1 MNDKRR
7 FTFVRVRDGLK
18 TIPYIAAV
26 VIVGPL
32 LAVHALASAGA
43 QPSRALFAN
52 GPASPGQAQNQAP
65 APISFG
71 RTLYPIFETAQCRGC
86 HADDGVASATRL
98 HFPDPNA
105 SPEEIDAFGITLAAL
120 VDRTDPARSLL
131 INKPTNRERHTGGV
145 RIQPGSSDEEAL
157 VAWARHLAAVP
168 EADVTAARER
178 LAAGAAASTSNQF
191 LRRLTHSQ
199 YNNTVR
205 DLLGDFSR
213 PADRFPP
220 EDFVNGFK
228 NQLRTQGMPPL
239 LAEAYSAAAE
249 KLALNAFR
257 AGDVNGLLPCKPASA
272 RDAGCRDQFIQSF
285 GLRAFRRP
293 LSDVELRRYA
303 ALFSAQAAPAGKPG
317 QFLDGARVVV
327 EAMLQ
332 SPKFL
337 FHVESGSGRPRAEGA
352 SAKADARPTSER
364 VEAGRFRDYEIASR
378 LSYFLWDTMPDR
390 RLLEAAAS
398 GELRT
403 AEGLERVARSMLEQ
417 PPARQAVDE
426 FFAQWL
432 RFDRVLGSVKDRRLY
447 PEFTPELAAMMV
459 QESRLLLDNLVWT
472 DGNFMEAFTAE
483 YSFLNTDL
491 ASLYGM
497 PTPSGE
503 FELVRFPADSRRSG
517 ILGQAAFLASNAGP
531 VETSPTARGIFIR
544 EQLLCQHVPN
554 PPPGVNTQ
562 VPEPTAD
569 RPLARR
575 QRMQAHA
582 ENPACASCHRL
593 MDPIGFG
600 LENYDAVG
608 RWRDKEVLEFE
619 GTGGKNKDANKT
631 VELPIDSKGEIAGL
645 TNAAFSEPRAIG
657 RLLADSRACQEC
669 VVKQLFRYAF
679 GRVETATDRETVKS
693 ALAVF
698 RESKF
703 QFKELLVA
711 LVRAPQFLDG
721 LQ

>member
-1 MNDKRR
+1 MSARR
-7 FTFVRVRDGLK
+7 CFDISLCGLSGVLIVLAFTSDAVR
-18 TIPYIAAV
+18 AV
-26 VIVGPL
+26 P
-32 LAVHALASAGA
+32 
-43 QPSRALFAN
+43 RA
-52 GPASPGQAQNQAP
+52 QAP
-65 APISFG
+65 AAPISFT
-71 RTLYPIFETAQCRGC
+71 RTVYPIFEAAQCRGC
-86 HADDGVASATRL
+86 HTDDGVASATRL
-98 HFPDPNA
+98 HFPEPTA
-105 SPEEIDAFGITLAAL
+105 SPDDIEAFGITLAAL

-145 RIQPGSSDEEAL
+145 RIQPGTYDEQAL
-157 VAWARHLAAVP
+157 VEWVRHLAGLPDATV
-168 EADVTAARER
+168 AAARER
-178 LAAGAAASTSNQF
+178 IAASTAASTPDQ
-191 LRRLTHSQ
+191 LLKRLTHSQ

-205 DLLGDFSR
+205 DLLGDYSR
-213 PADRFPP
+213 PADKFPP

-228 NQLRTQGMPPL
+228 NQVRTQGMPPL

-257 AGDVNGLLPCKPASA
+257 AGDVNGLLPCKPSSA
-272 RDAGCRDQFIQSF
+272 RDTRCRDQFVQTF

-293 LSDVELRRYA
+293 LSDAEVRRYGT
-303 ALFSAQAAPAGKPG
+303 LFSAQATKTG

-337 FHVESGSGRPRAEGA
+337 FHA
-352 SAKADARPTSER
+352 ARL
-364 VEAGRFRDYEIASR
+364 RDYEIASR
-378 LSYFLWDTMPDR
+378 LAYFLWDTMPDR
-390 RLLEAAAS
+390 RLFEAAAN

-403 AEGLERVARSMLEQ
+403 AEGIERVARSMLDQ

-426 FFAQWL
+426 FFAEWL
-432 RFDRVLGSVKDRRLY
+432 RFDRVLGSVKDRRRY

-459 QESRLLLDNLVWT
+459 QETRMLLDNLVWH
-472 DGNFMEAFTAE
+472 DGNFMEAFTAD

-497 PTPSGE
+497 PAPSGE
-503 FELVRFPADSRRSG
+503 FELVRFPASAHRSG
-517 ILGQAAFLASNAGP
+517 LLGQASFLTSNAGP

-544 EQLLCQHVPN
+544 EQLLCQHIPN

-562 VPEPTAD
+562 VPEPTAE

-575 QRMQAHA
+575 QRMQSHV
-582 ENPACASCHRL
+582 ENPTCASCHRL

-608 RWRDKEVLEFE
+608 RWRDKEAIEFE
-619 GTGGKNKDANKT
+619 VPGPRGKPSNKT
-631 VELPIDSKGEIAGL
+631 IELPIDGTGEIAGL
-645 TNAAFSEPRAIG
+645 ANSAFSEPKAIG

-679 GRVETATDRETVKS
+679 GRVETAGDRDTVRTTV
-693 ALAVF
+693 AAF
-698 RESKF
+698 RESRF
-703 QFKELLVA
+703 RFKELLIA
-711 LVRAPQFLDG
+711 LVRAPQFLEG
-721 LQ
+721 IAQ

>member
-1 MNDKRR
+1 MRASR
-7 FTFVRVRDGLK
+7 FTTSATTLCVV
-18 TIPYIAAV
+18 AAAATM
-26 VIVGPL
+26 L
-32 LAVHALASAGA
+32 
-43 QPSRALFAN
+43 
-52 GPASPGQAQNQAP
+52 GQAP
-65 APISFG
+65 PSVSFT
-71 RTLYPIFETAQCRGC
+71 RTVYPIFENAQCRGC
-86 HADDGVASATRL
+86 HTDDGVASATRL
-98 HFPDPNA
+98 HFPEPNA

-120 VDRTDPARSLL
+120 VDRADPDRSLL
-131 INKPTNRERHTGGV
+131 INKPTNRVRHTGGV
-145 RIQPGSSDEEAL
+145 RIQPGSFDEEAL
-157 VAWARHLAAVP
+157 REWVRYLTGVS
-168 EADVTAARER
+168 EEKVTAARER
-178 LAAGAAASTSNQF
+178 LSAVKTATPDQL

-205 DLLGDFSR
+205 DLLGDYSR

-239 LAEAYSAAAE
+239 LTEAYSAAAE

-272 RDAGCRDQFIQSF
+272 RDVKCRDQFVRAF

-293 LSDVELRRYA
+293 LSDVEVRRYA
-303 ALFSAQAAPAGKPG
+303 AVFSTQAAKTGK
-317 QFLDGARVVV
+317 FLEGARVVV

-337 FHVESGSGRPRAEGA
+337 FHVESRLRAEGA
-352 SAKADARPTSER
+352 SAS
-364 VEAGRFRDYEIASR
+364 DYEIASR

-390 RLLEAAAS
+390 RLLDAAGN

-403 AEGLERVARSMLEQ
+403 AEGLERVARRMLNQ
-417 PPARQAVDE
+417 PLARQAIDE

-432 RFDRVLGSVKDRRLY
+432 RFDRVLGSVKDRRRY

-459 QESRLLLDNLVWT
+459 QETRMLLDNLVWN
-472 DGNFMEAFTAE
+472 DGNFMEAFTAD
-483 YSFLNTDL
+483 YSFLNADL

-497 PTPSGE
+497 PAPSGE
-503 FELVRFPADSRRSG
+503 FELVRFPADSHRSG
-517 ILGQAAFLASNAGP
+517 LLGQASFLASNAGP

-575 QRMQAHA
+575 QRMQAHV
-582 ENPACASCHRL
+582 ENPTCASCHRL

-600 LENYDAVG
+600 LENYDASG
-608 RWRDKEVLEFE
+608 RWRDREVIEFE
-619 GTGGKNKDANKT
+619 NSGARGRAAVKKI
-631 VELPIDSKGEIAGL
+631 ELPIDANGEIAGL
-645 TNAAFSEPRAIG
+645 ANSAFSEPRAIG
-657 RLLADSRACQEC
+657 RLLAESRACQEC
-669 VVKQLFRYAF
+669 VAKQLFRYAF
-679 GRVETATDRETVKS
+679 GRMESAADRETVRS
-693 ALAVF
+693 AFAAF
-698 RESKF
+698 RESRFK
-703 QFKELLVA
+703 FKELLVA

-721 LQ
+721 VAPPH

>member
-1 MNDKRR
+1 MSARG
-7 FTFVRVRDGLK
+7 RVHNLVAQSCR
-18 TIPYIAAV
+18 AA
-26 VIVGPL
+26 
-32 LAVHALASAGA
+32 
-43 QPSRALFAN
+43 
-52 GPASPGQAQNQAP
+52 AP
-65 APISFG
+65 AWALKACATRPALTLIVIGVVGAAGVYAAGQTPPISFT
-71 RTLYPIFETAQCRGC
+71 RTVFPIFEAAQCRGC
-86 HADDGVASATRL
+86 HSDDGVASATRL
-98 HFPDPNA
+98 HFPEENA
-105 SPEEIDAFGITLAAL
+105 SPDDIEAFGITLAVL
-120 VDRTDPARSLL
+120 VDRTDPSRSLL

-145 RIQPGSSDEEAL
+145 RIQPGSFDEKAL
-157 VAWARHLAAVP
+157 VEWVQHLASLP
-168 EADVTAARER
+168 ESTVAAARER
-178 LAAGAAASTSNQF
+178 LAASTSPSTPNQL

-205 DLLGDFSR
+205 DLLGDYSR

-239 LAEAYSAAAE
+239 LAEAYGAAAE

-257 AGDVNGLLPCKPASA
+257 AGDVNGLLPCKPSSA
-272 RDAGCRDQFIQSF
+272 RPSTRSGRPEALEGRDVKCRDQFVQSF

-293 LSDVELRRYA
+293 LSDVELRRYG
-303 ALFSAQAAPAGKPG
+303 ALFSAQAAKTG
-317 QFLDGARVVV
+317 QFLDGARIVV

-337 FHVESGSGRPRAEGA
+337 FHAEGG
-352 SAKADARPTSER
+352 PG
-364 VEAGRFRDYEIASR
+364 GRFRDYEIASR
-378 LSYFLWDTMPDR
+378 LAYFLWDTMPDR
-390 RLLEAAAS
+390 RLLEAAAN

-403 AEGLERVARSMLEQ
+403 PEGLERAARGMLDQ

-432 RFDRVLGSVKDRRLY
+432 RFDRVLSSVKDRRRY

-459 QESRLLLDNLVWT
+459 QETRMLLDNLVWN
-472 DGNFMEAFTAE
+472 DGSFMEAFTAE

-491 ASLYGM
+491 AGLYGV
-497 PTPSGE
+497 PPPAGE
-503 FELVRFPADSRRSG
+503 FELVRFPADSHRSG
-517 ILGQAAFLASNAGP
+517 LLGQASFLASNAGP

-575 QRMQAHA
+575 QRMQAHVD
-582 ENPACASCHRL
+582 NPTCASCHRL

-608 RWRDKEVLEFE
+608 RWRDKEAIEFE
-619 GTGGKNKDANKT
+619 IAGARGKASTKT
-631 VELPIDSKGEIAGL
+631 IELPIDGKGEIAGL
-645 TNAAFSEPRAIG
+645 TNSGFSEPRAIG
-657 RLLADSRACQEC
+657 RLLADSRGCQEC

-679 GRVETATDRETVKS
+679 GRVETAADRETIRTS
-693 ALAVF
+693 FAAF
-698 RESKF
+698 RESRF
-703 QFKELLVA
+703 RFKELLIA

-721 LQ
+721 LGQ